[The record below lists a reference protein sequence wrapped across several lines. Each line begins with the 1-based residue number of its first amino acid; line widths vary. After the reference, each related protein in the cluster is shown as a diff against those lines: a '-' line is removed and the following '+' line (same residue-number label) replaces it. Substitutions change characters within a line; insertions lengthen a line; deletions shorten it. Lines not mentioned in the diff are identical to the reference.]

1 MLKNAMML
9 APVVIGFA
17 FAAGVFVGWKTTLR
31 IMDNV
36 IARREKTERAGT

>member
-1 MLKNAMML
+1 MLKNALML
-9 APVVIGFA
+9 APVAIGIA

-36 IARREKTERAGT
+36 IARREKTEKART